1 MKEDQKE
8 IYYIHAP
15 SRSTI
20 EAGPYLETF
29 KARNLE
35 VLFVYDSIDEFA
47 LGHLAEFDG
56 KKIVSAD
63 QADLELEE
71 APSKGKPLAED
82 KLNDLCQFISGT
94 LGDKVKE
101 VTKSNRLVDSPAIV
115 LNADKMMNAS
125 MRRMMKAMQQ
135 DISTDP
141 LVNLEINSRH
151 ILIKNLASLR
161 GKDESLA
168 TMVVEQI
175 FDNAMV
181 AAGFVEDPRSMVNRV
196 YDILERVT
204 KDNKSSS
211 GSKSK

>member
-1 MKEDQKE
+1 M
-8 IYYIHAP
+8 
-15 SRSTI
+15 
-20 EAGPYLETF
+20 
-29 KARNLE
+29 
-35 VLFVYDSIDEFA
+35 
-47 LGHLAEFDG
+47 
-56 KKIVSAD
+56 
-63 QADLELEE
+63 ELEE

-175 FDNAMV
+175 FDNAIV

>member
-181 AAGFVEDPRSMVNRV
+181 AAGFVEVEDDVVP
-196 YDILERVT
+196 
-204 KDNKSSS
+204 
-211 GSKSK
+211 